1 MENKGNA
8 NELMNKVVNSYKSV
22 RELNDKIDSIEDNMK
37 VDAFKILDELKK
49 IDGWEVMIESC
60 RGHYEQYPNE
70 FFSWCEPVVRGTAD
84 HPELVFKKG
93 YSNDD
98 TYDVLTI
105 DLNIPL
111 EEQVANKLA
120 EIKKSEQSELEKKR
134 KKEYNEYL
142 RLKKKFET
150 E

>member
-8 NELMNKVVNSYKSV
+8 NELMNKVVSSYKSV
-22 RELNDKIDSIEDNMK
+22 RELNDKIYSIEDDMK

-70 FFSWCEPVVRGTAD
+70 FFSWCEPVVYGTTD
-84 HPELVFKKG
+84 NPMLVFEKG
-93 YSNDD
+93 YSGDD

-105 DLNIPL
+105 DLNTPL
-111 EEQVANKLA
+111 DEQVNRKLD
-120 EIKKSEQSELEKKR
+120 EIKKSEQKELEKKR